1 MRLPWNKKESDL
13 ELEVRYHLESLAES
27 FERQGLSRVE
37 AVARARREF
46 GGVEQF
52 KEQCRDER
60 RWRSLAQLG
69 QDLAFGLRML
79 RRAPAVTTAAVL
91 SLALGI
97 GATTAILSLVD
108 AVLWRTLAVPH
119 PEQLTE
125 IL

>member
-1 MRLPWNKKESDL
+1 MKLPWDKKESDL
-13 ELEVRYHLESLAES
+13 EREVRYHLDALAEG
-27 FERQGLSRVE
+27 FERQGLSPAE
-37 AVARARREF
+37 AMLRARREF
-46 GGVEQF
+46 GGVELY

-60 RWRSLAQLG
+60 SWQPLAQLW
-69 QDLAFGLRML
+69 QDLVFGARMM
-79 RRAPAVTTAAVL
+79 RKAPAISAAAVL

-97 GATTAILSLVD
+97 GATTAILSLMD